1 MGKREMLRWVV
12 IGAFSAIVATYAV
25 RGIDWLGA
33 QLPALLLA
41 LAPLIESISSW
52 LWNLL
57 HQQLLPVVGILI
69 VLLWATAI
77 RQHSGSGIQGVSRRV
92 IEWATRRLPHGRQRD
107 RWRDEWLSDL
117 DVIGTDRP
125 ISGLL
130 YSIAVAKAS
139 GRVASVL

>member
-12 IGAFSAIVATYAV
+12 IGVVAAIVATYAV

-52 LWNLL
+52 LWNPLR
-57 HQQLLPVVGILI
+57 QLLPVAGILM

-92 IEWATRRLPHGRQRD
+92 IEWAARRLPQGWQRN
-107 RWRDEWLSDL
+107 RWRDEWLGDL

-130 YSIAVAKAS
+130 YSIAVARAS
-139 GRVASVL
+139 GRVATVL